1 MLPSTYG
8 CMWGR
13 FNAAIICEYFMVD
26 LNDKLQEVEKF
37 STNKSSNQLT
47 YVPKTRDN
55 FIEEFSE
62 ESIDR

>member
-1 MLPSTYG
+1 
-8 CMWGR
+8 
-13 FNAAIICEYFMVD
+13 MVD

-47 YVPKTRDN
+47 YVPKTRDD